1 MQTPQTSY
9 ATKVFKQADQIHV
22 CSEER
27 DSWEAFNTVKEYPTQ
42 LILTS

>member
-9 ATKVFKQADQIHV
+9 ATKVLKQADEIHV

-27 DSWEAFNTVKEYPTQ
+27 DNRET
-42 LILTS
+42 LIQ